1 MRTDVPSRPQAGYLS
16 NEDFRKAVDMLPLV
30 SIDLLLRNSDGAYL
44 LGLRRNPPAKDTWF
58 VPGGRIRKNETL
70 RQALRRIAREELGLS
85 VPAESWRPRGVYEH
99 FYCTNFA
106 DEPGRDTHYI
116 VLAFEASLCSGAH
129 AFPSGQHRGYRWM
142 SPTVAG
148 SHPGVHPYTQAY
160 FKESV
165 A

>member
-70 RQALRRIAREELGLS
+70 AHALARIAREELSLAL
-85 VPAESWRPRGVYEH
+85 PASAWTPKGVYEH
-99 FYCTNFA
+99 FYSVNFA
-106 DEPGRDTHYI
+106 EEQGRATHYI
-116 VLAFEASLCSGAH
+116 VLAFEASVAAGAF
-129 AFPSGQHRGYRWM
+129 AFPLGQHRSYRWM
-142 SPTVAG
+142 SPGVAG
-148 SHPGVHPYTQAY
+148 AHPDVHPYTQAY

-165 A
+165 S